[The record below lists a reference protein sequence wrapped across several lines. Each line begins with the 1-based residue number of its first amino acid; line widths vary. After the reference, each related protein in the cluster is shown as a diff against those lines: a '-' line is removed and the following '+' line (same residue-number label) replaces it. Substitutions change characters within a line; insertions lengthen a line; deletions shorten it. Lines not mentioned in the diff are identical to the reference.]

1 MLGLRSLMTR
11 LTIAPAVANQQ
22 MVNLAPTQLV
32 TRSLSTTDSVER
44 FNMDKKWIR
53 RRMKHHRMMK
63 IRQRNAVSLAE
74 GEDRRFKAS
83 LARKKAH
90 IDSVWQDYGLEEEPA
105 RLTGAEKDALTKRY
119 IEEGVFNEVMTPV
132 EIRAYQTSFPLYF
145 AVNKMRY
152 VPRAYREGNIPYEGV
167 KNPIPLERM
176 KDPETGDFYPLADIK
191 KYQTKKHLKENERI
205 RRKGFYGN
213 QRARN
218 EDGYTSLRDT
228 KQFHEIGHHLRL
240 STEWAQNPGHDPRF
254 FKRPRLSGKVKMF
267 FANKGYFEK
276 DFQMPWR
283 FWMIHKDTSI
293 AESGMMNPS
302 PFLRHKAKF
311 GWRDV
316 ENFHHEEI
324 SSFQHMRRMPNCRHM
339 YKYRWKEW
347 KEGRKHHSERPQE

>member
-1 MLGLRSLMTR
+1 MLGLRSLMSRMT
-11 LTIAPAVANQQ
+11 
-22 MVNLAPTQLV
+22 LAPTVAKCVPPTHLAV
-32 TRSLSTTDSVER
+32 SVRPLSTTDSVER
-44 FNMDKKWIR
+44 FKMDKKWIR
-53 RRMKHHRMMK
+53 RRMKHHRLMK
-63 IRQRNAVSLAE
+63 VRKRNAIGLAE
-74 GEDRRFKAS
+74 AQDLRFKAS

-90 IDSVWQDYGLEEEPA
+90 IDSVWQDYGLESEPA
-105 RLTGAEKDALTKRY
+105 RLTGAEKEALTKRY
-119 IEEGVFNEVMTPV
+119 IEEGVFNEIMTPT

-145 AVNKMRY
+145 SVNKMRY

-176 KDPETGDFYPLADIK
+176 KDPQTGHFYSHHEIS
-191 KYQTKKHLKENERI
+191 KYQTEKHLKELDRI

-254 FKRPRLSGKVKMF
+254 FKRPRQGGKVKMF

-283 FWMIHKDTSI
+283 FWMIHKDVSI
-293 AESGMMNPS
+293 AESGMMHPN
-302 PFLRHKAKF
+302 PFLKHKAKY
-311 GWRDV
+311 GWRDI

-324 SSFQHMRRMPNCRHM
+324 ASFQKMRRMPNCRHL
-339 YKYRWKEW
+339 YKFRFNEW
-347 KEGRKHHSERPQE
+347 REGRKHHKERPAE